1 MTKHKHIRTEL
12 RALVHNKNIVA
23 KKLKQGTLSTAGSI
37 AAEELIKTLLKVK
50 SYIKQNR
57 EPAKVDFI
65 ISKLPLL
72 YFQIPK
78 IN

>member
-1 MTKHKHIRTEL
+1 MKAYIKTEL
-12 RALVHNKNIVA
+12 KTIKQNREIVIQ
-23 KKLKQGTLSTAGSI
+23 KLQSGELSTAGSL
-37 AAEELIKTLLKVK
+37 AANELIKTLDRVK
-50 SYIKQNR
+50 SYIFNNR
-57 EPAKVDFI
+57 QAENVDFI